1 MKKITLIIIGSLIFL
16 LLIFLIVSSA
26 GSGDNDADEL
36 DLSKQSFSYKDK
48 KPGGCYVFYK
58 VLSEF
63 YSTGKIKPLIVTK
76 PFASTYKKDKDL
88 GSGYN
93 LYVLVSK
100 NLYTTRQDVID
111 MISFVTAGNQLFLA
125 VSNPDSM
132 LLSQLDLAVEMDSVY
147 SYYQGSEQNYVN
159 PLLAPDTTFKRNGLP
174 GGRHFTLM
182 DTSKTTILGTDYE
195 HRPNFIKVNVGSGSV
210 VFSLQPSLVT
220 NYFLMHD
227 KNMASLEKELSYS
240 NYYQEHVYWDEFYK
254 YQDYRQSESD
264 FSEWQV
270 LMRYPAM
277 RWAVW
282 LAVLLLI
289 MYILFEGKRRQRIIP
304 DKPVLAN
311 NSMEFV
317 NALGQLYYHQ
327 HDNGNLG
334 RKIVQQWLE
343 FIRTRYYLN
352 TNYLNDTFIN
362 TLAHKSGI
370 SLETVRTIVESI
382 HHIQLSDQISDDEL
396 KKFYKNIQAF
406 YLNTK

>member
-1 MKKITLIIIGSLIFL
+1 VKKITLIIIGSLIFL
-16 LLIFLIVSSA
+16 LLVFLILSSA
-26 GSGDNDADEL
+26 KSGDTDTEDL
-36 DLSKQSFSYKDK
+36 DLTKQSFSYKDK

-63 YSTGKIKPLIVTK
+63 YSSDIKPLIVTK

-93 LYVLVSK
+93 LYVLVAK
-100 NLYTTRQDVID
+100 NLYATKQDVND
-111 MISFVTAGNQLFLA
+111 MISYATAGNQLFLA

-132 LLSQLDLAVEMDSVY
+132 LLAQLHLTVELDSAY
-147 SYYQGSEQNYVN
+147 AYYKGSEQHYVN
-159 PLLAPDTTFKRNGLP
+159 PLLAPDTLFQRNGIP
-174 GGRHFTLM
+174 GGRYFTSL
-182 DTSKTTILGTDYE
+182 DTPKTTILGTDYQN
-195 HRPNFIKVNVGSGSV
+195 RPNFIKINVGNGSV
-210 VFSLQPSLVT
+210 VFSLQPSAVT
-220 NYFLMHD
+220 NYFLMHE
-227 KNMASLEKELSYS
+227 KNITSLEHELSYS
-240 NYYQEHVYWDEFYK
+240 NYYQDHVYWDEFYK
-254 YQDYRQSESD
+254 YQDYRQSDSD

-277 RWAVW
+277 RWAIW
-282 LAVLLLI
+282 LAVILLVV
-289 MYILFEGKRRQRIIP
+289 YILFEGKRRQRIIP
-304 DKPVLAN
+304 EKPVLSN

-352 TNYLNDTFIN
+352 TSYLNDAFSN

-370 SLETVRTIVESI
+370 PLETVRSILNSI
-382 HHIQLSDQISDDEL
+382 HHIQLSDEVSDEEL
-396 KKFYKNIQAF
+396 KRFYKNIQAF

>member
-16 LLIFLIVSSA
+16 LLIFLIVASVGSA
-26 GSGDNDADEL
+26 DDNSDDL

-63 YSTGKIKPLIVTK
+63 YSSELKPLIVTK

-100 NLYTTRQDVID
+100 NLYATTQDVAD

-132 LLSQLDLAVEMDSVY
+132 LLSQLNLTVKMDSSY
-147 SYYQGSEQNYVN
+147 SYLVSSEQHYVN
-159 PLLAPDTTFKRNGLP
+159 PLLSPDTVFQRDGLH
-174 GGRHFTLM
+174 GGRYFELM
-182 DTSKTTILGTDYE
+182 DTSKTTILGTDYKY
-195 HRPNFIKVNVGSGSV
+195 RPNFIRVSVGNGSV
-210 VFSLQPSLVT
+210 LFSLQPSAVT

-227 KNMASLEKELSYS
+227 KNLTSLERELSYS
-240 NYYQEHVYWDEFYK
+240 NYYQDHVYWDEFYK
-254 YQDYRQSESD
+254 YQDYRQSD
-264 FSEWQV
+264 NNFSEWQV

-282 LAVLLLI
+282 LAVVLLI

-304 DKPVLAN
+304 DKPLLAN

-334 RKIVQQWLE
+334 RKMVQQWLE

-352 TNYLNDTFIN
+352 TSYLNDSFTH
-362 TLAHKSGI
+362 TLAHKSGMP
-370 SLETVRTIVESI
+370 LEKVQLILESI
-382 HHIQLSDQISDDEL
+382 HHIQLSDQVSDDEL
-396 KKFYKNIQAF
+396 KRFYKNIQAF

>member
-1 MKKITLIIIGSLIFL
+1 
-16 LLIFLIVSSA
+16 VSSV
-26 GSGDNDADEL
+26 GSADDNADDL
-36 DLSKQSFSYKDK
+36 DLRKQSFSYKDK

-63 YSTGKIKPLIVTK
+63 YSSELKPLIVTK

-100 NLYTTRQDVID
+100 NLYATTQDVTD

-125 VSNPDSM
+125 VSNPDSS
-132 LLSQLDLAVEMDSVY
+132 LLSQLDLTVKMDSSY
-147 SYYQGSEQNYVN
+147 SYLVSSEQHYIN
-159 PLLAPDTTFKRNGLP
+159 PLLAPDTVFQRNGLP
-174 GGRHFTLM
+174 GGRYFDLM
-182 DTSKTTILGTDYE
+182 DTSKTTILGTDYKS
-195 HRPNFIKVNVGSGSV
+195 RPNFVRVSVGNGSV
-210 VFSLQPSLVT
+210 VFSLQPSVVT

-227 KNMASLEKELSYS
+227 KNITSLERELSYS
-240 NYYQEHVYWDEFYK
+240 NYYQDHVYWDEFYK
-254 YQDYRQSESD
+254 YQDYRQSDND

-282 LAVLLLI
+282 LGVLLMV

-352 TNYLNDTFIN
+352 TSYLNDNFTN

-370 SLETVRTIVESI
+370 PLETVRTILESI
-382 HHIQLSDQISDDEL
+382 HHIQMSDQVSDDEL
-396 KKFYKNIQAF
+396 NRFYKNIQAF

>member
-1 MKKITLIIIGSLIFL
+1 MKKTILIIIGSLIFL
-16 LLIFLIVSSA
+16 LLVFLILSSA
-26 GSGDNDADEL
+26 KPGDNNADEL
-36 DLSKQSFSYKDK
+36 DLTKQSFSYKDK

-63 YSTGKIKPLIVTK
+63 YSVNVKPLIVTK
-76 PFASTYKKDKDL
+76 PFAATYKKDKDL

-100 NLYTTRQDVID
+100 NLYATKQDVAD

-125 VSNPDSM
+125 VSNPDS
-132 LLSQLDLAVEMDSVY
+132 LLLEKLHLKTESDSAY
-147 SYYQGSEQNYVN
+147 LYYQGSEQHYVN
-159 PLLAPDTTFKRNGLP
+159 PSLAPDTLFQRNGIP
-174 GGRHFTLM
+174 GGRHFTKI
-182 DTSKTTILGTDYE
+182 DSAKTTILGTDYQN
-195 HRPNFIKVNVGSGSV
+195 RPNLIKINVGDGSIL
-210 VFSLQPSLVT
+210 FSLQPSTVT

-227 KNMASLEKELSYS
+227 KNMASLEHELSYS
-240 NYYQEHVYWDEFYK
+240 NYYQDHVYWDEFYK
-254 YQDYRQSESD
+254 YQDYRQSDSD

-282 LAVLLLI
+282 LALLLLV

-352 TNYLNDTFIN
+352 TSYLNDTFSN

-370 SLETVRTIVESI
+370 PLEKVHSILNSI
-382 HHIQLSDQISDDEL
+382 HHIQLSDQVTDEEL
-396 KKFYKNIQAF
+396 KTFYKNIQAF